1 MYKIILT
8 FQSKLVGDINTIVF
22 TYFDIEY
29 CREQIKVLKDR
40 YTSIGST
47 ILTFNIVD
55 TSIEA
60 GRAYLIH
67 TEATPITEFS
77 ASMVEVSPSVNIR
90 QSAQLQPNFDEDITF
105 DEEDLQDE
113 ADIESG
119 EEPVGDALT
128 TDPEVKVALEEAGI
142 EV

>member
-47 ILTFNIVD
+47 ILELKI
-55 TSIEA
+55 
-60 GRAYLIH
+60 YK
-67 TEATPITEFS
+67 
-77 ASMVEVSPSVNIR
+77 VEEI
-90 QSAQLQPNFDEDITF
+90 
-105 DEEDLQDE
+105 QDQE
-113 ADIESG
+113 QI
-119 EEPVGDALT
+119 
-128 TDPEVKVALEEAGI
+128 
-142 EV
+142 

>member
-47 ILTFNIVD
+47 ILELKI
-55 TSIEA
+55 
-60 GRAYLIH
+60 YK
-67 TEATPITEFS
+67 
-77 ASMVEVSPSVNIR
+77 VEQINDSEQI
-90 QSAQLQPNFDEDITF
+90 
-105 DEEDLQDE
+105 
-113 ADIESG
+113 
-119 EEPVGDALT
+119 
-128 TDPEVKVALEEAGI
+128 
-142 EV
+142 